1 MKKIISVF
9 LCLMLCTITA
19 FAENSEKPETVGGK
33 ITLTQFLG
41 VSREDA
47 ESVAITVNSETNY
60 IDKNTFY
67 DVSDSF
73 ILTSSFEP
81 KQMAKEGIYITIKKT
96 DGSFA
101 YAFIDFNGGVDR
113 YGALMS
119 RNPYALYMAD
129 DFSKISAISSQGKP
143 QITVNENLD
152 RKSVV

>member
-9 LCLMLCTITA
+9 LCLMLCTAAA
-19 FAENSEKPETVGGK
+19 FAAETETVGGK

-47 ESVAITVNSETNY
+47 ESVAITVNTETNY

-101 YAFIDFNGGVDR
+101 YAFIR
-113 YGALMS
+113 TIYG
-119 RNPYALYMAD
+119 
-129 DFSKISAISSQGKP
+129 
-143 QITVNENLD
+143 
-152 RKSVV
+152 